1 MVSTHDHQRPRH
13 HGHGQTRTPRSN
25 RSSNFHQSNGSSH
38 NHHPASAMGLHPSH
52 SHRGHRSHSSD
63 QHRHRNHH
71 RSQHHRSS
79 GAAPYRGSR
88 PHDFNRYK
96 YAYDD
101 MESIISPCVKYSL
114 FFFNFMFWLIGTVMI
129 GLGAW
134 SFSEEVSEYGY
145 SRLLK
150 VDSALHLV
158 LHVSLAMIIVGG
170 ITFLMSFAGCLG
182 ALRENICLL
191 KLYSFMLLFL
201 FIGEVLLSTVAF
213 VFPNAFLQYFK
224 DGLSKDLIMKYR
236 DDPNLQNI
244 IDGMQTGL
252 KCCGVSDKGYKDWS
266 QNIYFNCS
274 ASNPSPERCS
284 VPYSCCRNPRDLDS
298 GIINVMCGNSIQN
311 ISSVVEVNKFI
322 YTRGCIEAFTEIF
335 ERNMNLAASLCL
347 GAALIQLFAM
357 FLARSLQGQIYSQR
371 ARWM

>member
-1 MVSTHDHQRPRH
+1 MVSTHDHHRPRH

-25 RSSNFHQSNGSSH
+25 RSSNFHHSNGSSS
-38 NHHPASAMGLHPSH
+38 NHHPASAMGILPNH
-52 SHRGHRSHSSD
+52 SHRGHRSHSSNP
-63 QHRHRNHH
+63 HRHRNHH

-79 GAAPYRGSR
+79 AAPYRGSR
-88 PHDFNRYK
+88 IHEYNRYK
-96 YAYDD
+96 YADDD

-201 FIGEVLLSTVAF
+201 FIGEVVLSTVAF

-284 VPYSCCRNPRDLDS
+284 VPYSCCRNPRDFDS

-335 ERNMNLAASLCL
+335 ERNMNFAACLCL
-347 GAALIQLFAM
+347 GCALIQLFAM

>member
-1 MVSTHDHQRPRH
+1 MVPVS
-13 HGHGQTRTPRSN
+13 HGRPRSN
-25 RSSNFHQSNGSSH
+25 
-38 NHHPASAMGLHPSH
+38 
-52 SHRGHRSHSSD
+52 
-63 QHRHRNHH
+63 
-71 RSQHHRSS
+71 S
-79 GAAPYRGSR
+79 GAARGVHRNGHRRSRGNNSHHHQQTHSNVARNGGYHLR
-88 PHDFNRYK
+88 PHRSGHNHRSRLNDYNRYK
-96 YAYDD
+96 YSEDF
-101 MESIISPCVKYSL
+101 ESIISPCVKYSL
-114 FFFNFMFWLIGTVMI
+114 FFFNFIFWLIGTVMI

-145 SRLLK
+145 TRLLR
-150 VDSALHLV
+150 VDSVVHLV
-158 LHVSLAMIIVGG
+158 LHVSLAMIIIGG

-201 FIGEVLLSTVAF
+201 FIGEVVLSTVAF
-213 VFPNAFLQYFK
+213 IFPNAFLQYFK
-224 DGLSKDLIMKYR
+224 EGLSKDLIMKYR
-236 DDPNLQNI
+236 DDANLQNI
-244 IDGMQTGL
+244 IDGMQIGL

-335 ERNMNLAASLCL
+335 ERNMNLAACLCL
-347 GAALIQLFAM
+347 GCALIQLFAM

>member
-1 MVSTHDHQRPRH
+1 MRPIGRLLKVYY
-13 HGHGQTRTPRSN
+13 N
-25 RSSNFHQSNGSSH
+25 NFS
-38 NHHPASAMGLHPSH
+38 LTKTKL
-52 SHRGHRSHSSD
+52 HSS
-63 QHRHRNHH
+63 
-71 RSQHHRSS
+71 
-79 GAAPYRGSR
+79 YL
-88 PHDFNRYK
+88 K
-96 YAYDD
+96 
-101 MESIISPCVKYSL
+101 
-114 FFFNFMFWLIGTVMI
+114 LIGTVMI

-145 SRLLK
+145 TRLLR
-150 VDSALHLV
+150 VDSVVHLV
-158 LHVSLAMIIVGG
+158 LHVSLAMMIVGG

-201 FIGEVLLSTVAF
+201 FIGEVVLSTVAF

-224 DGLSKDLIMKYR
+224 EGLSKDLIMKYR

-244 IDGMQTGL
+244 IDGTQTGL

-274 ASNPSPERCS
+274 NSNPSPERCG
-284 VPYSCCRNPRDLDS
+284 VPYSCCRNARDFDS
-298 GIINVMCGNSIQN
+298 GLINKMCGNSIQN

-335 ERNMNLAASLCL
+335 ERNMNLAACLCL
-347 GAALIQLFAM
+347 GCALIQLFAM

>member
-1 MVSTHDHQRPRH
+1 MVSANYDHRRPRQH
-13 HGHGQTRTPRSN
+13 HGLQHGHGPGRGQ
-25 RSSNFHQSNGSSH
+25 RSSRSSSSNQRPSQSGRREGSSH
-38 NHHPASAMGLHPSH
+38 SSSN
-52 SHRGHRSHSSD
+52 RGAI
-63 QHRHRNHH
+63 QNHH
-71 RSQHHRSS
+71 RPHHRRSHHRTS
-79 GAAPYRGSR
+79 AIPTDPFRGPRIQSY
-88 PHDFNRYK
+88 NRYK
-96 YAYDD
+96 YADDD

-114 FFFNFMFWLIGTVMI
+114 FFFNFIFWLIGMILI

-145 SRLLK
+145 TRLLK
-150 VDSALHLV
+150 VDSVVHLV
-158 LHVSLAMIIVGG
+158 LHVSLAMIFVGG

-191 KLYSFMLLFL
+191 KIYSFMLLFL
-201 FIGEVLLSTVAF
+201 FIGEVALSTVAF
-213 VFPNAFLQYFK
+213 VTPNAFLQYFK
-224 DGLSKDLIMKYR
+224 DGLSKDLVMKYR

-335 ERNMNLAASLCL
+335 ERNMNLAACLCL
-347 GAALIQLFAM
+347 GCALIQLFAM

>member
-1 MVSTHDHQRPRH
+1 MTSYNHNRSRH
-13 HGHGQTRTPRSN
+13 HGSRVHRG
-25 RSSNFHQSNGSSH
+25 
-38 NHHPASAMGLHPSH
+38 A
-52 SHRGHRSHSSD
+52 RGHRP
-63 QHRHRNHH
+63 
-71 RSQHHRSS
+71 HRSS
-79 GAAPYRGSR
+79 HGRSR
-88 PHDFNRYK
+88 LSDYNPYK
-96 YAYDD
+96 YTDED
-101 MESIISPCVKYSL
+101 FESIISPCVKYSL
-114 FFFNFMFWLIGTVMI
+114 FFFNFIFWLIGTVMI

-145 SRLLK
+145 SRLLR
-150 VDSALHLV
+150 VDSVVHLV
-158 LHVSLAMIIVGG
+158 LHVSLAMMFIGG

-201 FIGEVLLSTVAF
+201 FIGEVILSTVAF

-224 DGLSKDLIMKYR
+224 EGLSKDLVMKYR

-244 IDGMQTGL
+244 IDSMQTGL

-274 ASNPSPERCS
+274 LSNPSPERCG
-284 VPYSCCRNPRDLDS
+284 VPYSCCRDPRDLDS
-298 GIINVMCGNSIQN
+298 GLINVMCGNSIQN
-311 ISSVVEVNKFI
+311 ISSVVEVNNFI

-347 GAALIQLFAM
+347 ACALIQLFAM

-371 ARWM
+371 SRWM